1 MPFTSK
7 FALIIYPSDM
17 GQVVGS
23 GGHGDYSTQIRKSI
37 IKNYGETW
45 GNLSLNG
52 DRILKYH
59 ENLPQRLLNK
69 NKHKELNILIHITDN
84 FNPMPIW
91 MDRLKYF
98 YNIKTIYTIVDFQH
112 LEFPKFFDK
121 DELVKRDIALKEYQQ
136 SDNLIFISDA
146 MKNYYLK
153 KFEKKLKENQKL
165 TTNYLGLNPSLEIM
179 SVNEQKTLD
188 FSELRILGGLPKRY
202 LIFPAKFWKHKQHI
216 NLVKMIYKYREYYRN
231 ENLKVLFTNIQEEER
246 KILDPHIRK
255 FDLEDIILV
264 YGFLTPNFYNL
275 LIQKSLGVVYPSIY
289 EGFGL
294 PLIESQ
300 FFNKYF
306 FGFKLPSITE
316 ISKQIKNNKVN
327 LVEIGNFDKL
337 QFIIK
342 KVLKNEKPVNTDSKR
357 ILDSFNWDRHV
368 HNLVKIY
375 EKY

>member
-264 YGFLTPNFYNL
+264 YGFLTPNFY
-275 LIQKSLGVVYPSIY
+275 